1 MKPKKSSANPTL
13 ILLDTHAILHRAY
26 HAIPDFASSKGEPT
40 GGLYGLC
47 LMLLGIVK
55 ELKPDYIVAAYDL
68 PGPTYR
74 HEAYKAYKAGRPKT
88 DLALVAQIKR
98 SHDLIAAFNIP
109 EYSAPG
115 FEADDIL
122 GTIVEQ
128 VKKQKM
134 KEDVI
139 IASGDMDTM
148 QLIDDDH
155 VRVYTLKKGIK
166 DTIIY
171 NEKAVMA
178 RFGFG
183 PKLIPDYKGLRGDS
197 SDNIIGIAG
206 IGEKTA
212 TDLMTNFGSIDDIY
226 KFLEKGKGDSGD
238 KKLLDAG
245 IKPRIVELLKNGKEE
260 AMFSKML
267 ATIRRDAPIDFE
279 LPAKKWRDDFDFTK
293 IEILFKELE
302 FRNLGARVKE
312 VVEGKGEKEKGRKE
326 EKENQ
331 EGEDKHTQKKSS
343 EPAQFR
349 KSAKPLLLGDGEKQE
364 QPRPLARSFA
374 DEADSGSDEDV
385 SSTLPPSVSSS
396 DLRPIAVGAWL
407 LDSNYTGPTYED
419 VLKITNAKDWGD
431 AKKAVLEEIKRRNLS
446 RVYDEVE
453 LPLIPVI
460 DSMKER
466 GIKVDRTYLEK
477 LSKEYNGKIKELEKS
492 IYKLAGQEFNINSP
506 KQLGEIL
513 FDKLQLSA
521 PRMKKTAGGARST
534 KESELMKLSEHAIVK
549 KILDYRQLAKLVGT
563 YIDAIPP
570 LLDKND
576 RLHATFDQTGT
587 TTGRM
592 SSNNPNLQNIP
603 VQTEE
608 GRRIRDA
615 FIAEKGFSL
624 VSLDYSQIELRIA
637 AFLSKD
643 EEFMKI
649 FKGGRDVHREV
660 ASKVFGVPAEEVTPD
675 MRRKAKVINFGV
687 MYGMGV
693 NALRANLGG
702 TRPEAQEF
710 YNHYFQAFSGLARYL
725 DSVKA
730 EAKRKGY
737 TETLF
742 GRRRYFG
749 DIASPIPFIRAS
761 AERMAINAPIQGT
774 EADIVKLAMVKI
786 FEYIKKEKLEDSIY
800 ILLQV
805 HDELVL
811 EIQDDV
817 LDKVVPEIQKIME
830 TVVSLDETKGVPL
843 VVGCHIGKNWG
854 KG

>member
-1 MKPKKSSANPTL
+1 MPTKTLSKKPL
-13 ILLDTHAILHRAY
+13 LVLLDTHAILHRAY
-26 HAIPDFASSKGEPT
+26 HALPDFASSKGEPT
-40 GGLYGLC
+40 GGLYGLA
-47 LMLLGIVK
+47 LMLIGIAN

-68 PGPTYR
+68 PGATYR

-88 DLALVAQIKR
+88 DPALVAQINR

-128 VKKQKM
+128 VESRKFQVKSQNTK
-134 KEDVI
+134 DSGLSTRDFRPDII

-148 QLIDDDH
+148 QLIDDDR

-171 NEKAVMA
+171 NEKSVLE

-183 PKLIPDYKGLRGDS
+183 PELIPDYKGLRGDP

-212 TDLMTNFGSIDDIY
+212 TDLLKNFGSIENI
-226 KFLEKGKGDSGD
+226 FEVLEKGKTGE

-245 IKPRIVELLKNGKEE
+245 IKARIIELLKNGKEE

-267 ATIRRDAPIDFE
+267 ATIRRDAPIDFK
-279 LPAKKWRDDFDFTK
+279 LPAKKWREGFDFSK
-293 IEILFKELE
+293 IETLFKELE
-302 FRNLGARVKE
+302 FRTLGSRVKA
-312 VVEGKGEKEKGRKE
+312 VVEGKEESKKEKAKGKKAGDKE
-326 EKENQ
+326 EKATDVEYD
-331 EGEDKHTQKKSS
+331 EELPAKKEKKKSV
-343 EPAQFR
+343 EP
-349 KSAKPLLLGDGEKQE
+349 P
-364 QPRPLARSFA
+364 
-374 DEADSGSDEDV
+374 V
-385 SSTLPPSVSSS
+385 PPEE
-396 DLRPIAVGAWL
+396 LQPIAVGAWL
-407 LDSNYTGPTYED
+407 LDSTRTGPTYED
-419 VLKITNAKDWGD
+419 VLTITNAKDWD
-431 AKKAVLEEIKRRNLS
+431 EAKKVVVEEIKRRDLS
-446 RVYDEVE
+446 RVYEEVE
-453 LPLIPVI
+453 LPLIPVL
-460 DSMKER
+460 DAMKER
-466 GIKVDRTYLEK
+466 GVKIDRAYMEK
-477 LSKEYNGKIKELEKS
+477 LSREYNGKIKELEKG

-506 KQLGEIL
+506 KQLGDIL

-576 RLHATFDQTGT
+576 RLHATFDQTGAV
-587 TTGRM
+587 TGRM
-592 SSNNPNLQNIP
+592 SSHDPGLQNIP
-603 VQTEE
+603 IQTDD

-637 AFLSKD
+637 AFLAND

-660 ASKVFGVPAEEVTPD
+660 AAKVFGVSADEVTPD

-693 NALRANLGG
+693 NALRQNLGG
-702 TRPEAQEF
+702 TRAEAQEF

-749 DIASPIPFIRAS
+749 DLSSPIPFIRAS

-786 FEYIKKEKLEDSIY
+786 FEYIKSNKLEDSVY
-800 ILLQV
+800 LLLQV

-811 EIQDDV
+811 EISDTV

-843 VVGCHIGKNWG
+843 AVGVHIGKNWG
-854 KG
+854 KE

>member
-1 MKPKKSSANPTL
+1 
-13 ILLDTHAILHRAY
+13 
-26 HAIPDFASSKGEPT
+26 
-40 GGLYGLC
+40 
-47 LMLLGIVK
+47 
-55 ELKPDYIVAAYDL
+55 
-68 PGPTYR
+68 
-74 HEAYKAYKAGRPKT
+74 
-88 DLALVAQIKR
+88 
-98 SHDLIAAFNIP
+98 
-109 EYSAPG
+109 
-115 FEADDIL
+115 
-122 GTIVEQ
+122 
-128 VKKQKM
+128 
-134 KEDVI
+134 
-139 IASGDMDTM
+139 M
-148 QLIDDDH
+148 QLIDDDR

-171 NEKAVMA
+171 NEKAVME

-183 PKLIPDYKGLRGDS
+183 PKLIPDYKGLRGDP
-197 SDNIIGIAG
+197 SDNIIGIEG

-212 TDLMTNFGSIDDIY
+212 TDLMTNFGSIEDIY
-226 KFLEKGKGDSGD
+226 KVLEKGKDDSGD
-238 KKLLDAG
+238 KKFLAAG
-245 IKPRIVELLKNGKEE
+245 IKPRIIELLKNGKEE

-267 ATIRRDAPIDFE
+267 ATIRRDAPIDFK
-279 LPAKKWRDDFDFTK
+279 LPAKKWREDFDFTK

-302 FRNLGARVKE
+302 FRTLGSRVKA
-312 VVEGKGEKEKGRKE
+312 VIEGKE
-326 EKENQ
+326 ESKKQ
-331 EGEDKHTQKKSS
+331 EAKKKDKKLGNDSVEAGTSSEGAPQPTGEDLSEFSAENSRTPKKRV
-343 EPAQFR
+343 PAGTPDF
-349 KSAKPLLLGDGEKQE
+349 
-364 QPRPLARSFA
+364 
-374 DEADSGSDEDV
+374 
-385 SSTLPPSVSSS
+385 SSTIPPSE
-396 DLRPIAVGAWL
+396 LRPIAIGAWL

-419 VLKITNAKDWGD
+419 VLKITNTKDWND
-431 AKKAVLEEIKRRNLS
+431 AKKAVLEEIKQRNLS

-453 LPLIPVI
+453 LPLIPVLLA
-460 DSMKER
+460 MKDR
-466 GIKVDRTYLEK
+466 GIKVDRAYLKK
-477 LSKEYNGKIKELEKS
+477 LSEEYNAKIKDLEKS

-513 FDKLQLSA
+513 FDKLQLTA
-521 PRMKKTAGGARST
+521 PKMKKTAGGARST
-534 KESELMKLSEHAIVK
+534 KESELLKLSEHTIVK

-603 VQTEE
+603 IQTPE

-615 FIAEKGFSL
+615 FISEKGFSL

-637 AFLSKD
+637 AFLSND

-660 ASKVFGVPAEEVTPD
+660 AAKVFGVKAEEVTPD

-725 DSVKA
+725 DEVKA

-749 DIASPIPFIRAS
+749 DIASPVPFIRAS
-761 AERMAINAPIQGT
+761 AERMAINAPTQGT

-786 FEYIKKEKLEDSIY
+786 FEYIKKEKLETSVY

-811 EIQDDV
+811 EISDKV
-817 LDKVVPEIQKIME
+817 LAKVVPEIQKIME

-843 VVGCHIGKNWG
+843 AVGCHIGKNWG

>member
-1 MKPKKSSANPTL
+1 
-13 ILLDTHAILHRAY
+13 
-26 HAIPDFASSKGEPT
+26 
-40 GGLYGLC
+40 
-47 LMLLGIVK
+47 
-55 ELKPDYIVAAYDL
+55 
-68 PGPTYR
+68 
-74 HEAYKAYKAGRPKT
+74 
-88 DLALVAQIKR
+88 
-98 SHDLIAAFNIP
+98 
-109 EYSAPG
+109 
-115 FEADDIL
+115 
-122 GTIVEQ
+122 
-128 VKKQKM
+128 
-134 KEDVI
+134 
-139 IASGDMDTM
+139 
-148 QLIDDDH
+148 
-155 VRVYTLKKGIK
+155 
-166 DTIIY
+166 
-171 NEKAVMA
+171 
-178 RFGFG
+178 
-183 PKLIPDYKGLRGDS
+183 
-197 SDNIIGIAG
+197 
-206 IGEKTA
+206 
-212 TDLMTNFGSIDDIY
+212 
-226 KFLEKGKGDSGD
+226 
-238 KKLLDAG
+238 
-245 IKPRIVELLKNGKEE
+245 
-260 AMFSKML
+260 ML
-267 ATIRRDAPIDFE
+267 ATIRRDAPITFE
-279 LPAKKWRDDFDFTK
+279 LPAKKWRENFDFSK
-293 IEILFKELE
+293 IEVLFKELE
-302 FRNLGARVKE
+302 FRTLGARVKAIID
-312 VVEGKGEKEKGRKE
+312 GKVASDKSQVTSKNKKENVADLEYDEELPSKKEKKKNE
-326 EKENQ
+326 PSPVPL
-331 EGEDKHTQKKSS
+331 GE
-343 EPAQFR
+343 
-349 KSAKPLLLGDGEKQE
+349 
-364 QPRPLARSFA
+364 
-374 DEADSGSDEDV
+374 
-385 SSTLPPSVSSS
+385 
-396 DLRPIAVGAWL
+396 LRPIAVGAWL

-419 VLKITNAKDWGD
+419 VLKITNAKDWGS

-453 LPLIPVI
+453 LPLIPVVNA
-460 DSMKER
+460 MKER
-466 GIKVDRTYLEK
+466 GIKIDRKYMAG
-477 LSKEYNGKIKELEKS
+477 LSKEYNSKIKELEKS

-513 FDKLQLSA
+513 FDKLQLTA

-534 KESELMKLSEHAIVK
+534 KESELLKLSEHAVVK

-603 VQTEE
+603 IQTEE

-637 AFLSKD
+637 AFLSND
-643 EEFMKI
+643 EEFMNI

-660 ASKVFGVPAEEVTPD
+660 ASKVFGVPADEVTPD

-693 NALRANLGG
+693 NALRQNLGG

-749 DIASPIPFIRAS
+749 DIASPVPFIRAS

-811 EIQDDV
+811 EIQDAV

-830 TVVSLDETKGVPL
+830 TVVSLEETKGVPL
-843 VVGCHIGKNWG
+843 AVGCSIGKNWG

>member
-1 MKPKKSSANPTL
+1 MKKKETSKTPTL
-13 ILLDTHAILHRAY
+13 VLLDTHAILHRAY
-26 HAIPDFASSKGEPT
+26 HAIPDFSSSKGEPT
-40 GGLYGLC
+40 GGLYGLA
-47 LMLLGIVK
+47 LMLIGIAN
-55 ELKPDYIVAAYDL
+55 ELQPDYIVAAYDL

-88 DLALVAQIKR
+88 DPALVAQIQR

-128 VKKQKM
+128 IEKQKAM
-134 KEDVI
+134 PVGRQAKSKKEDIDII

-148 QLIDDDH
+148 QLIDDDR

-171 NEKAVMA
+171 NEKAVME

-183 PKLIPDYKGLRGDS
+183 PKLIPDYKGLRGDP

-212 TDLMTNFGSIDDIY
+212 TELMTNFGSVEDIY
-226 KFLEKGKGDSGD
+226 KVLEKGESGD
-238 KKLLDAG
+238 KKLLAAG
-245 IKPRIVELLKNGKEE
+245 IKPRIIELLKNGKEE

-267 ATIRRDAPIDFE
+267 ATIRRDAPINFE
-279 LPAKKWRDDFDFTK
+279 LQAKKWREGFDFSK
-293 IEILFKELE
+293 IENLFKELE
-302 FRNLGARVKE
+302 FRTLGTRVKA
-312 VVEGKGEKEKGRKE
+312 VVEGKSTSAGP
-326 EKENQ
+326 
-331 EGEDKHTQKKSS
+331 S
-343 EPAQFR
+343 EPE
-349 KSAKPLLLGDGEKQE
+349 SALSADKRTANKAAPASRRRSTAMSASLAAA
-364 QPRPLARSFA
+364 PRASAEPALVSFPQIPT
-374 DEADSGSDEDV
+374 DEF
-385 SSTLPPSVSSS
+385 
-396 DLRPIAVGAWL
+396 RPIAVGAWL

-419 VLKITNAKDWGD
+419 VLKITNAKDWDD
-431 AKKAVLEEIKRRNLS
+431 AKKAVVEGIKQRNLS
-446 RVYDEVE
+446 RVYDDIE
-453 LPLIPVI
+453 LPLIPVL
-460 DSMKER
+460 DAMKER
-466 GIKVDRTYLEK
+466 GIKIDRKYLAG
-477 LSKEYNGKIKELEKS
+477 LSKEYNGKIHELEKS

-506 KQLGEIL
+506 KQLGDIL
-513 FDKLQLSA
+513 FDKLQLTA

-534 KESELMKLSEHAIVK
+534 KESELLKLSEHAIVK

-576 RLHATFDQTGT
+576 RLHATFDQTGAV
-587 TTGRM
+587 TGRM

-603 VQTEE
+603 IQTEE

-637 AFLSKD
+637 AFLAND

-649 FKGGRDVHREV
+649 FKSGRDVHREV
-660 ASKVFGVPAEEVTPD
+660 ASKVFGVPADQVTPD

-749 DIASPIPFIRAS
+749 DIASPVPFIRAA

-774 EADIVKLAMVKI
+774 EADIVKLAMVRI
-786 FEYIKKEKLEDSIY
+786 FEYIKNEKLEDAVY

-811 EIQDDV
+811 EVSDKV
-817 LDKVVPEIQKIME
+817 LDKVVPDIQKIME

-843 VVGCHIGKNWG
+843 AVGVHIGKNWG

>member
-1 MKPKKSSANPTL
+1 MKSKKPSANPTL
-13 ILLDTHAILHRAY
+13 VLLDTHAILHRAY

-88 DLALVAQIKR
+88 DPALVAQIKR

-109 EYSAPG
+109 EYSVPS

-128 VKKQKM
+128 VEAKKIKA
-134 KEDVI
+134 DVI
-139 IASGDMDTM
+139 IASGDMDTL
-148 QLIDDDH
+148 QLVDDDH

-171 NEKAVMA
+171 NEKSVMA

-183 PKLIPDYKGLRGDS
+183 PKLIPDYKGLRGDP
-197 SDNIIGIAG
+197 SDNIIGIEG

-212 TDLMTNFGSIDDIY
+212 TELMTNFGSIEDIY
-226 KFLEKGKGDSGD
+226 KVLEKGENGD
-238 KKLLDAG
+238 KKLLAAG

-260 AMFSKML
+260 ALFSKML
-267 ATIRRDAPIDFE
+267 ATIRRDAPITFE
-279 LPAKKWRDDFDFTK
+279 LPAKKWREDFDFTK
-293 IEILFKELE
+293 IETLFKELE
-302 FRNLGARVKE
+302 FRNLGARVKA
-312 VVEGKGEKEKGRKE
+312 VVEGKE
-326 EKENQ
+326 
-331 EGEDKHTQKKSS
+331 EGEAKSS
-343 EPAQFR
+343 DISSSENAVAAG
-349 KSAKPLLLGDGEKQE
+349 S
-364 QPRPLARSFA
+364 PRDSFSRRRA
-374 DEADSGSDEDV
+374 PKV
-385 SSTLPPSVSSS
+385 SSEEAPEPFAHEAFPETTTIPSSPISPS
-396 DLRPIAVGAWL
+396 ELRPIAVAAWI

-419 VLKITNAKDWGD
+419 VLKITNAKDWD
-431 AKKAVLEEIKRRNLS
+431 EAKKSVLEEIKRRNLS

-453 LPLIPVI
+453 LPLIPVVNA
-460 DSMKER
+460 MKER
-466 GIKVDRTYLEK
+466 GIKIDRKYMTG
-477 LSKEYNGKIKELEKS
+477 LSKEYNSKIKELEKS

-513 FDKLQLSA
+513 FDKLQLTA

-534 KESELMKLSEHAIVK
+534 KESELLKLSEHAIVK

-570 LLDKND
+570 LLDKKD

-603 VQTEE
+603 IQTEE

-637 AFLSKD
+637 AFLSND
-643 EEFMKI
+643 EEFMNI

-693 NALRANLGG
+693 NALRQNLGG

-725 DSVKA
+725 DEVKA

-749 DIASPIPFIRAS
+749 DIASPIPFIRAA

-786 FEYIKKEKLEDSIY
+786 FEYIKTEKLENSIY

-811 EIQDDV
+811 EIKDDV

-843 VVGCHIGKNWG
+843 AVGCHIGKNWG

>member
-1 MKPKKSSANPTL
+1 MKKKETAKSPTL
-13 ILLDTHAILHRAY
+13 VLLDTHAILHRAY

-40 GGLYGLC
+40 GGLYGLA
-47 LMLLGIVK
+47 LMLIGIAN

-74 HEAYKAYKAGRPKT
+74 HDAYKAYKAGRPKT
-88 DLALVAQIKR
+88 APELVAQIKR

-109 EYSAPG
+109 EYSVPG

-128 VKKQKM
+128 VEKKKIDA
-134 KEDVI
+134 DVI

-171 NEKAVMA
+171 NEKAVIA

-183 PKLIPDYKGLRGDS
+183 PKLIPDYKGLRGDP

-212 TDLMTNFGSIDDIY
+212 TDLMTNFGSVEDIY
-226 KFLEKGKGDSGD
+226 KILEKDKNGE
-238 KKLLDAG
+238 KKLLAAG
-245 IKPRIVELLKNGKEE
+245 IKARIIELLKNGKEE

-267 ATIRRDAPIDFE
+267 ATIRRDAPIDFN
-279 LPAKKWRDDFDFTK
+279 LPAKKWREDFDFAK
-293 IEILFKELE
+293 IETLFKELE
-302 FRNLGARVKE
+302 FRTLGNRVKA
-312 VVEGKGEKEKGRKE
+312 VVEGKVESGKSIKFIKSKVEGKSGDKKEKTADLEYDEELPVKKE
-326 EKENQ
+326 KKKAIESPVPQ
-331 EGEDKHTQKKSS
+331 E
-343 EPAQFR
+343 
-349 KSAKPLLLGDGEKQE
+349 
-364 QPRPLARSFA
+364 
-374 DEADSGSDEDV
+374 V
-385 SSTLPPSVSSS
+385 
-396 DLRPIAVGAWL
+396 LRPIAVGAWL

-419 VLKITNAKDWGD
+419 VLSITNAKDWD
-431 AKKAVLEEIKRRNLS
+431 EAKKVVVEEIKSRGLS
-446 RVYDEVE
+446 RVYDDIE
-453 LPLIPVI
+453 LPLIPVL
-460 DSMKER
+460 DAMKER
-466 GIKVDRTYLEK
+466 GVKIDRAYMEK
-477 LSKEYNGKIKELEKS
+477 LSKEYNGKIHELEKG
-492 IYKLAGQEFNINSP
+492 IYQLAGEEFNINSP
-506 KQLGEIL
+506 KQLGDIL

-534 KESELMKLSEHAIVK
+534 KESELQKLSEHEIVK

-570 LLDKND
+570 LLDGND
-576 RLHATFDQTGT
+576 RLHATFDQTGAV
-587 TTGRM
+587 TGRM
-592 SSNNPNLQNIP
+592 SSHDPGLQNIP
-603 VQTEE
+603 IQTEE

-637 AFLSKD
+637 AFLAND

-660 ASKVFGVPAEEVTPD
+660 AAKVFGVKAEEVTPD

-693 NALRANLGG
+693 NALRQNLGG

-749 DIASPIPFIRAS
+749 DISSPIPFIRAA

-786 FEYIKKEKLEDSIY
+786 FEYIKANKLEDSVY
-800 ILLQV
+800 LLLQV

-811 EIQDDV
+811 EIQDRI
-817 LDKVVPEIQKIME
+817 LDKVVPDIQKIME

-843 VVGCHIGKNWG
+843 AVGVHIGKNWG

>member
-1 MKPKKSSANPTL
+1 MKSSKSTPTL
-13 ILLDTHAILHRAY
+13 VLLDTHAILHRAY

-47 LMLLGIVK
+47 LMLLGIVN

-74 HEAYKAYKAGRPKT
+74 HEAYKAYKAGRAKT
-88 DLALVAQIKR
+88 DPALVEQIKR

-109 EYSAPG
+109 EYSVPG
-115 FEADDIL
+115 FEADDML

-128 VKKQKM
+128 VENKKIKV
-134 KEDVI
+134 DII

-171 NEKAVMA
+171 NEKAVME

-183 PKLIPDYKGLRGDS
+183 PKLIPDYKGLRGDP

-212 TDLMTNFGSIDDIY
+212 TDLMTSFGSIEDIY
-226 KFLEKGKGDSGD
+226 KVLDKGKTGE
-238 KKLLDAG
+238 KKMMDAG
-245 IKPRIVELLKNGKEE
+245 IKPRIIELLKNGKEE
-260 AMFSKML
+260 ALFSKML
-267 ATIRRDAPIDFE
+267 ATIRRDAPIDFK
-279 LPAKKWRDDFDFTK
+279 LPTKKWREDFDFTK
-293 IEILFKELE
+293 IEALFKELE
-302 FRNLGARVKE
+302 FRTLGARVKA
-312 VVEGKGEKEKGRKE
+312 VVEGKVASEKLQVKSGEKERSKEAKRKDEIKDEKSLDIEYDE
-326 EKENQ
+326 ELPSKKE
-331 EGEDKHTQKKSS
+331 KKKD
-343 EPAQFR
+343 EP
-349 KSAKPLLLGDGEKQE
+349 SPVPL
-364 QPRPLARSFA
+364 
-374 DEADSGSDEDV
+374 DE
-385 SSTLPPSVSSS
+385 
-396 DLRPIAVGAWL
+396 LRPIAVGAWL

-419 VLKITNAKDWGD
+419 VLKITNSSDWD
-431 AKKAVLEEIKRRNLS
+431 SAKKAVLEEIKNRGLS

-453 LPLIPVI
+453 LPLIPVL
-460 DSMKER
+460 DAMKER
-466 GIKVDRTYLEK
+466 GIKVDRAYLEK
-477 LSKEYNGKIKELEKS
+477 LSKEYNSKIQELEKG

-506 KQLGEIL
+506 KQLGDIL
-513 FDKLQLSA
+513 FDKLQLTA

-534 KESELMKLSEHAIVK
+534 KESELLKLSENEIVK

-570 LLDKND
+570 LLDNND
-576 RLHATFDQTGT
+576 RLHATFDQTGAV
-587 TTGRM
+587 TGRM

-603 VQTEE
+603 IQTEE
-608 GRRIRDA
+608 GRRIRYA
-615 FIAEKGFSL
+615 FISEKGFSL

-637 AFLSKD
+637 AFLAND
-643 EEFMKI
+643 EEFMEI
-649 FKGGRDVHREV
+649 FKSGRDVHREV
-660 ASKVFGVPAEEVTPD
+660 ASKVFGVPANEVTPD

-702 TRPEAQEF
+702 TRAEAQEF
-710 YNHYFQAFSGLARYL
+710 YNHYFATFSGLARYL

-749 DIASPIPFIRAS
+749 DIASPVPFIRAS

-774 EADIVKLAMVKI
+774 EADIVKLAMVRI
-786 FEYIKKEKLEDSIY
+786 FEYIKNEKLEGEVY

-811 EIQDDV
+811 EIDDKV
-817 LDKVVPEIQKIME
+817 LEKVVPEIQKIME

-843 VVGCHIGKNWG
+843 AVGCHIGKNWG
-854 KG
+854 KD

>member
-1 MKPKKSSANPTL
+1 MCMKSSKSTPTL
-13 ILLDTHAILHRAY
+13 VLLDTHAILHRAY

-47 LMLLGIVK
+47 LMLLGIVN

-74 HEAYKAYKAGRPKT
+74 HEAYKAYKAGRAKT
-88 DLALVAQIKR
+88 DPALVEQIKR

-109 EYSAPG
+109 EYSVPG
-115 FEADDIL
+115 FEADDML

-128 VKKQKM
+128 VENKKIKV
-134 KEDVI
+134 DII

-171 NEKAVMA
+171 NEKAVME

-183 PKLIPDYKGLRGDS
+183 PKLIPDYKGLRGDP

-212 TDLMTNFGSIDDIY
+212 TDLMTSFGSIEDIY
-226 KFLEKGKGDSGD
+226 KVLDKGKTGE
-238 KKLLDAG
+238 KKMMDAG
-245 IKPRIVELLKNGKEE
+245 IKPRIIELLKNGKEE
-260 AMFSKML
+260 ALFSKML
-267 ATIRRDAPIDFE
+267 ATIRRDAPIDFK
-279 LPAKKWRDDFDFTK
+279 LPTKKWREDFDFTK
-293 IEILFKELE
+293 IEALFKELE
-302 FRNLGARVKE
+302 FRTLGARVKA
-312 VVEGKGEKEKGRKE
+312 VVEGKVASEKLQVKSGEKERSKEAKRKDEIKDEKSLDIEYDE
-326 EKENQ
+326 ELPSKKE
-331 EGEDKHTQKKSS
+331 KKKD
-343 EPAQFR
+343 EP
-349 KSAKPLLLGDGEKQE
+349 SPVPL
-364 QPRPLARSFA
+364 
-374 DEADSGSDEDV
+374 DE
-385 SSTLPPSVSSS
+385 
-396 DLRPIAVGAWL
+396 LRPIAVGAWL

-419 VLKITNAKDWGD
+419 VLKITNSSDWD
-431 AKKAVLEEIKRRNLS
+431 SAKKAVLEEIKNRGLS

-453 LPLIPVI
+453 LPLIPVL
-460 DSMKER
+460 DAMKER
-466 GIKVDRTYLEK
+466 GIKVDRAYLEK
-477 LSKEYNGKIKELEKS
+477 LSKEYNSKIQELEKG

-506 KQLGEIL
+506 KQLGDIL
-513 FDKLQLSA
+513 FDKLQLTA

-534 KESELMKLSEHAIVK
+534 KESELLKLSENEIVK

-570 LLDKND
+570 LLDNND
-576 RLHATFDQTGT
+576 RLHATFDQTGAV
-587 TTGRM
+587 TGRM

-603 VQTEE
+603 IQTEE

-615 FIAEKGFSL
+615 FISEKGFSL

-637 AFLSKD
+637 AFLAND
-643 EEFMKI
+643 EEFMEI
-649 FKGGRDVHREV
+649 FKSGRDVHREV
-660 ASKVFGVPAEEVTPD
+660 ASKVFGVPANEVTPD

-702 TRPEAQEF
+702 TRAEAQEF
-710 YNHYFQAFSGLARYL
+710 YNHYFATFSGLARYL

-749 DIASPIPFIRAS
+749 DIASPVPFIRAS

-774 EADIVKLAMVKI
+774 EADIVKLAMVRI
-786 FEYIKKEKLEDSIY
+786 FEYIKNEKLEGEVY

-811 EIQDDV
+811 EIDDKV
-817 LDKVVPEIQKIME
+817 LEKVVPEIQKIME

-843 VVGCHIGKNWG
+843 AVGCHIGKNWG
-854 KG
+854 KD

>member
-1 MKPKKSSANPTL
+1 MKSKKSSRNPTL
-13 ILLDTHAILHRAY
+13 VLLDTHAILHRAY
-26 HAIPDFASSKGEPT
+26 HAIPYFASSKGEPT

-88 DLALVAQIKR
+88 DPALVAQIKR

-109 EYSAPG
+109 EYSVPS

-128 VKKQKM
+128 VEAKKIKA
-134 KEDVI
+134 DVI

-148 QLIDDDH
+148 QLINDDK

-171 NEKAVMA
+171 NEKAVLD
-178 RFGFG
+178 RFYFG
-183 PKLIPDYKGLRGDS
+183 PKLIPDYKGLRGDP
-197 SDNIIGIAG
+197 SDNIIGIEG

-212 TDLMTNFGSIDDIY
+212 TELMTNFGSIEDIY
-226 KFLEKGKGDSGD
+226 KILEKEKTGE
-238 KKLLDAG
+238 KKLLAAG
-245 IKPRIVELLKNGKEE
+245 IKPRIIELLKNGKEE

-279 LPAKKWRDDFDFTK
+279 LPPKKWREGFDFPK
-293 IEILFKELE
+293 IETLFKELE
-302 FRNLGARVKE
+302 FRTLGARVKA
-312 VVEGKGEKEKGRKE
+312 VIEGKLASGKLQVTSGKGKGGSKEERAADLEYDEEPPLKKEK
-326 EKENQ
+326 
-331 EGEDKHTQKKSS
+331 KKN
-343 EPAQFR
+343 E
-349 KSAKPLLLGDGEKQE
+349 
-364 QPRPLARSFA
+364 
-374 DEADSGSDEDV
+374 
-385 SSTLPPSVSSS
+385 LPPVPLEE
-396 DLRPIAVGAWL
+396 LRPIAIGAWL

-419 VLKITNAKDWGD
+419 VLKITNAKDWDD
-431 AKKAVLEEIKRRNLS
+431 AKKVVLEEIKHRNLS
-446 RVYDEVE
+446 RVYEEIE
-453 LPLIPVI
+453 LPLIPVL
-460 DSMKER
+460 DTMKER
-466 GIKVDRTYLEK
+466 GIKVDRKYMAE
-477 LSKEYNGKIKELEKS
+477 LSKEYNGKIKGLEKS

-513 FDKLQLSA
+513 FDKLQLTA
-521 PRMKKTAGGARST
+521 PKMKKTAGGARST
-534 KESELMKLSEHAIVK
+534 KESELLKLSEHAIVK

-603 VQTEE
+603 IQTEE

-637 AFLSKD
+637 AFLSND
-643 EEFMKI
+643 EEFMNI

-693 NALRANLGG
+693 NALRQNLGG

-749 DIASPIPFIRAS
+749 DIASPVPFIRAS

-786 FEYIKKEKLEDSIY
+786 FEYIKANKLEDSVY

-811 EIQDDV
+811 EVQDAI

-830 TVVSLDETKGVPL
+830 TVVSLEETKGVPL
-843 VVGCHIGKNWG
+843 AVGCHIGKNWG

>member
-1 MKPKKSSANPTL
+1 MKGKQASKNPTL
-13 ILLDTHAILHRAY
+13 VLLDTHAILHRAY

-68 PGPTYR
+68 PQPTYR

-88 DLALVAQIKR
+88 APELVAQIKR
-98 SHDLIAAFNIP
+98 SHELIAAFNIP
-109 EYSAPG
+109 EYSVPS

-128 VKKQKM
+128 VEKKKIQT
-134 KEDVI
+134 DVI

-148 QLIDDDH
+148 QLIDGDH

-171 NEKAVMA
+171 NEKAVME

-183 PKLIPDYKGLRGDS
+183 PKLIPDYKGLRGDP
-197 SDNIIGIAG
+197 SDNIIGIEG

-212 TDLMTNFGSIDDIY
+212 TDLMTNFGSIEDIY
-226 KFLEKGKGDSGD
+226 KVLEKGKGKIGEE
-238 KKLLDAG
+238 KLLEAG
-245 IKPRIVELLKNGKEE
+245 IKPRIIELLKNGKEE
-260 AMFSKML
+260 AIFSKML
-267 ATIRRDAPIDFE
+267 ATIRRDAPIDFN
-279 LPAKKWRDDFDFTK
+279 LPAKKWREDFDFSK
-293 IEILFKELE
+293 IDALFKELE
-302 FRNLGARVKE
+302 FRNLGARVKA
-312 VVEGKGEKEKGRKE
+312 VVEGKGEGLLASDGLSEAIQQNHALDQE
-326 EKENQ
+326 EV
-331 EGEDKHTQKKSS
+331 EGERVIGKRRRDQRTQESDS
-343 EPAQFR
+343 
-349 KSAKPLLLGDGEKQE
+349 KQ
-364 QPRPLARSFA
+364 
-374 DEADSGSDEDV
+374 DV
-385 SSTLPPSVSSS
+385 SPTLSSSIPPSE
-396 DLRPIAVGAWL
+396 LRPIAVGAWL
-407 LDSNYTGPTYED
+407 LDSNYTGPTYAD
-419 VLKITNAKDWGD
+419 VLSITNAKDWDD
-431 AKKAVLEEIKRRNLS
+431 AKKAVLEEIKSRGLS
-446 RVYDEVE
+446 RVYDEIE
-453 LPLIPVI
+453 LPLIPVL
-460 DSMKER
+460 DAMKER
-466 GIKVDRTYLEK
+466 GIKVDRAYLEK
-477 LSKEYNGKIKELEKS
+477 LSSEYNGKIKDLEKS

-513 FDKLQLSA
+513 FDKLQLTA

-534 KESELMKLSEHAIVK
+534 KESELLKLSEHAIVK
-549 KILDYRQLAKLVGT
+549 KIMDYRQLAKLVGT

-603 VQTEE
+603 IQTEE

-637 AFLSKD
+637 AFLAGD

-660 ASKVFGVPAEEVTPD
+660 AAKVFGVSADEVTPD

-749 DIASPIPFIRAS
+749 DIASPVPFIRAS

-786 FEYIKKEKLEDSIY
+786 FEYIKKEKLETSVY
-800 ILLQV
+800 LLLQV

-811 EIQDDV
+811 EIADKV

-843 VVGCHIGKNWG
+843 AVGVHIGKNWG
-854 KG
+854 KE

>member
-1 MKPKKSSANPTL
+1 MKAKKSDANPTL
-13 ILLDTHAILHRAY
+13 VLLDTHAILHRAY

-47 LMLLGIVK
+47 LMLLGIIK

-88 DLALVAQIKR
+88 DPALVAQIKR

-128 VKKQKM
+128 VKSKNIKS
-134 KEDVI
+134 DII

-171 NEKAVMA
+171 NEKAVVA

-183 PKLIPDYKGLRGDS
+183 PKLIPDYKGLRGDP
-197 SDNIIGIAG
+197 SDNIIGIEG

-212 TDLMTNFGSIDDIY
+212 TELMTNFGSVEDIY
-226 KFLEKGKGDSGD
+226 KVLEKGESGD
-238 KKLLDAG
+238 KKLLNAG
-245 IKPRIVELLKNGKEE
+245 IKPRVVELLKNGKEE

-302 FRNLGARVKE
+302 FRTLGERVKAT
-312 VVEGKGEKEKGRKE
+312 VFGKESAGMP
-326 EKENQ
+326 
-331 EGEDKHTQKKSS
+331 SS
-343 EPAQFR
+343 EPESALSANNQTAD
-349 KSAKPLLLGDGEKQE
+349 KSAPVSRRRHGKEVTRTSEIASAPKTSSEAV
-364 QPRPLARSFA
+364 P
-374 DEADSGSDEDV
+374 ADSFS
-385 SSTLPPSVSSS
+385 LKIPPSE
-396 DLRPIAVGAWL
+396 LRPIAVGAWL

-419 VLKITNAKDWGD
+419 VLKITNAKDWD
-431 AKKAVLEEIKRRNLS
+431 SAKKAVLEEIKRRNLS

-453 LPLIPVI
+453 LPLIPVL

-513 FDKLQLSA
+513 FDKLKLSA

-576 RLHATFDQTGT
+576 RLHATFDQTGAV
-587 TTGRM
+587 TGRM

-603 VQTEE
+603 IQTEE

-615 FIAEKGFSL
+615 FIAESGFSL

-637 AFLSKD
+637 AFLAND

-660 ASKVFGVPAEEVTPD
+660 ASKVFGVKAEEVTPD

-693 NALRANLGG
+693 NALRQNLGG

-749 DIASPIPFIRAS
+749 DIASPVPFIRAS

-786 FEYIKKEKLEDSIY
+786 FEYIKENKLDKSVY

-811 EIQDDV
+811 EVQDAI

-830 TVVSLDETKGVPL
+830 TVVSSDETKGVPL
-843 VVGCHIGKNWG
+843 AVGCHIGKNWG

>member
-1 MKPKKSSANPTL
+1 MKTKKTDRNPTL
-13 ILLDTHAILHRAY
+13 VLLDTHAILHRAY

-47 LMLLGIVK
+47 LMLLGIIK
-55 ELKPDYIVAAYDL
+55 ELKPDYIIATYDL

-88 DLALVAQIKR
+88 DPALVAQIKR

-134 KEDVI
+134 KEDII

-148 QLIDDDH
+148 QLIDDDR

-171 NEKAVMA
+171 NEKAVLE

-183 PKLIPDYKGLRGDS
+183 PKLIPDYKGLRGDP
-197 SDNIIGIAG
+197 SDNIIGIEG

-212 TDLMTNFGSIDDIY
+212 TELVTNFGSIEDIY
-226 KFLEKGKGDSGD
+226 KVLEKGGNGD
-238 KKLLDAG
+238 KKLLEEG
-245 IKPRIVELLKNGKEE
+245 IKPRIIELLKNGKEE
-260 AMFSKML
+260 ALFSKML
-267 ATIRRDAPIDFE
+267 ATIRRDAPITFE
-279 LPAKKWRDDFDFTK
+279 LPAKKWREDFDFSK
-293 IEILFKELE
+293 IESLFKELE
-302 FRNLGARVKE
+302 FRTLGVRVKAT
-312 VVEGKGEKEKGRKE
+312 VFGKESAGMP
-326 EKENQ
+326 
-331 EGEDKHTQKKSS
+331 SS
-343 EPAQFR
+343 EPESALSANNQTAD
-349 KSAKPLLLGDGEKQE
+349 KSAPVSRRRHGKEVTQTSEIASAPKT
-364 QPRPLARSFA
+364 SS
-374 DEADSGSDEDV
+374 EAIPA
-385 SSTLPPSVSSS
+385 SSSPIPPSE
-396 DLRPIAVGAWL
+396 LRPITVGAWL

-419 VLKITNAKDWGD
+419 VLKITNTKNWND
-431 AKKAVLEEIKRRNLS
+431 AKKAMLEEIKRRNLS

-453 LPLIPVI
+453 LPLIPVL
-460 DSMKER
+460 DAMKKR
-466 GIKVDRTYLEK
+466 GIKIDRAYLEK
-477 LSKEYNGKIKELEKS
+477 LSKEYNTKIKELEKS

-513 FDKLQLSA
+513 FDKLKLTA

-534 KESELMKLSEHAIVK
+534 KESELLKLSEHVIVK

-570 LLDKND
+570 LLDSND

-587 TTGRM
+587 VTGRM

-603 VQTEE
+603 IQTEE

-637 AFLSKD
+637 AFLSND

-710 YNHYFQAFSGLARYL
+710 YNHYFQVFSGLARYL

-749 DIASPIPFIRAS
+749 DIASPVPFIRAS

-786 FEYIKKEKLEDSIY
+786 FEYIKKEKLETSVY

-811 EIQDDV
+811 EISDKV

-830 TVVSLDETKGVPL
+830 TVISLEETKGVPL
-843 VVGCHIGKNWG
+843 AVGCHIGKNWG

>member
-1 MKPKKSSANPTL
+1 MESKQSAKSPTL
-13 ILLDTHAILHRAY
+13 VLLDTHAILHRAY

-47 LMLLGIVK
+47 LMLLGIVN

-74 HEAYKAYKAGRPKT
+74 HEAYKAYKAGRAKT
-88 DLALVAQIKR
+88 DPALVEQIKR
-98 SHDLIAAFNIP
+98 SHDLVAAFNIP
-109 EYSAPG
+109 EYSVPG
-115 FEADDIL
+115 FEADDML

-128 VKKQKM
+128 VKNKKI
-134 KEDVI
+134 KADTI
-139 IASGDMDTM
+139 IASGDMDTL
-148 QLIDDDH
+148 QLVDDDH
-155 VRVYTLKKGIK
+155 VRVYTLKKGLK

-171 NEKAVMA
+171 NEKAVMS

-183 PKLIPDYKGLRGDS
+183 PKLIPDYKGLRGDP
-197 SDNIIGIAG
+197 SDNIIGIQG

-212 TDLMTNFGSIDDIY
+212 TDLMTNFGSIEDIY
-226 KFLEKGKGDSGD
+226 KVLEKGEAGEKR
-238 KKLLDAG
+238 LLAAG
-245 IKPRIVELLKNGKEE
+245 IKPRVIELLKNGKEE
-260 AMFSKML
+260 ALFSKML

-279 LPAKKWRDDFDFTK
+279 LPAKKWREGFDFGK
-293 IEILFKELE
+293 IERLFKELE
-302 FRNLGARVKE
+302 FRTLGARVKA
-312 VVEGKGEKEKGRKE
+312 VVEGKEVESRNSKVENE
-326 EKENQ
+326 EKSKEQ
-331 EGEDKHTQKKSS
+331 RDEELPSRTLAVPSLPISQS
-343 EPAQFR
+343 E
-349 KSAKPLLLGDGEKQE
+349 
-364 QPRPLARSFA
+364 
-374 DEADSGSDEDV
+374 
-385 SSTLPPSVSSS
+385 
-396 DLRPIAVGAWL
+396 LRPIAVGAWL

-419 VLKITNAKDWGD
+419 VLKITKAKDWD
-431 AKKAVLEEIKRRNLS
+431 EAKKTVLEEIKKRKLS

-453 LPLIPVI
+453 LPLIPVLEA
-460 DSMKER
+460 MKDR
-466 GIKVDRTYLEK
+466 GIKIDRAYLEK
-477 LSKEYNGKIKELEKS
+477 LSQEYNGKIKDLEKS

-513 FDKLQLSA
+513 FDKLQLTV

-534 KESELMKLSEHAIVK
+534 KESELLKLSEHAIVK

-570 LLDKND
+570 LLDNND
-576 RLHATFDQTGT
+576 RLHATFDQTGAV
-587 TTGRM
+587 TGRM

-603 VQTEE
+603 IQTEE

-624 VSLDYSQIELRIA
+624 VSFDYSQIELRIA
-637 AFLSKD
+637 AFLAGD
-643 EEFMKI
+643 QEFMEI

-660 ASKVFGVPAEEVTPD
+660 ASKVFGVPADQVTPD

-693 NALRANLGG
+693 NALRQNLGG
-702 TRPEAQEF
+702 TRAEAQEF

-786 FEYIKKEKLEDSIY
+786 FEYIKKNELEGSVY
-800 ILLQV
+800 VLLQV

-811 EIQDDV
+811 EVQDRI
-817 LDKVVPEIQKIME
+817 LDKVVPDIQKIME
-830 TVVSLDETKGVPL
+830 TTVSQDETKGVPL
-843 VVGCHIGKNWG
+843 AVGCHIGKNWG
-854 KG
+854 KE

>member
-1 MKPKKSSANPTL
+1 MKKKETAKSPTL
-13 ILLDTHAILHRAY
+13 VLLDTHAILHRAY

-40 GGLYGLC
+40 GGLYGLA
-47 LMLLGIVK
+47 LMLIGIAN
-55 ELKPDYIVAAYDL
+55 ELQPDYIVAAYDL

-88 DLALVAQIKR
+88 APELVAQIKR
-98 SHDLIAAFNIP
+98 SHDLISAFNIP
-109 EYSAPG
+109 EYSVPG

-128 VKKQKM
+128 VEVKKIKA
-134 KEDVI
+134 DVI

-183 PKLIPDYKGLRGDS
+183 PKLIPDYKGLRGDP

-212 TDLMTNFGSIDDIY
+212 TDLMTNFGSVEDIY
-226 KFLEKGKGDSGD
+226 KVLEKDKNSD

-245 IKPRIVELLKNGKEE
+245 IKARIIELLKSGKEE

-267 ATIRRDAPIDFE
+267 ATIRRDAPIDFQ
-279 LPAKKWRDDFDFTK
+279 LPAKKWREDFDFGK
-293 IEILFKELE
+293 IETLFKELE
-302 FRNLGARVKE
+302 FRTLGARVKA
-312 VVEGKGEKEKGRKE
+312 VVEGVQNVKTQNSKLKDEGNIKNKSKGKAENSATLEYDEDLPAKKEKKKAIESPVPLE
-326 EKENQ
+326 E
-331 EGEDKHTQKKSS
+331 
-343 EPAQFR
+343 
-349 KSAKPLLLGDGEKQE
+349 
-364 QPRPLARSFA
+364 
-374 DEADSGSDEDV
+374 
-385 SSTLPPSVSSS
+385 
-396 DLRPIAVGAWL
+396 LRPIAVGAWL

-419 VLKITNAKDWGD
+419 VLAITNAKDWDD
-431 AKKAVLEEIKRRNLS
+431 AKKAVLEGIKQRNLS

-453 LPLIPVI
+453 LPLIPVL
-460 DSMKER
+460 DAMKER
-466 GIKVDRTYLEK
+466 GIKIDRAYMEK
-477 LSKEYNGKIKELEKS
+477 LSKEYNGKIRELEKG
-492 IYKLAGQEFNINSP
+492 IYQLAGQEFNINSP
-506 KQLGEIL
+506 KQLGDIL
-513 FDKLQLSA
+513 FDKLQLSV

-534 KESELMKLSEHAIVK
+534 KESELLKLSEHAIVK

-570 LLDKND
+570 LLDDND
-576 RLHATFDQTGT
+576 RLHATFDQTGAV
-587 TTGRM
+587 TGRM

-603 VQTEE
+603 IQTEE

-637 AFLSKD
+637 AFLAND

-649 FKGGRDVHREV
+649 FKSGRDVHREV
-660 ASKVFGVPAEEVTPD
+660 AAKVFGVPADQITPE

-693 NALRANLGG
+693 NALRQNLGG

-786 FEYIKKEKLEDSIY
+786 FEYIKTNKFENSVYL
-800 ILLQV
+800 LLQV

-811 EIQDDV
+811 EVRDDI
-817 LDKVVPEIQKIME
+817 LTKVVPEIQKIME

-843 VVGCHIGKNWG
+843 VVGCSIGKNWG
-854 KG
+854 KS

>member
-1 MKPKKSSANPTL
+1 MKKKETAKAPTL
-13 ILLDTHAILHRAY
+13 VLLDTHAILHRAY

-40 GGLYGLC
+40 GGLYGLA
-47 LMLLGIVK
+47 LMLIGIAN

-88 DLALVAQIKR
+88 DPALVAQIVR

-128 VKKQKM
+128 VKSRKFRVESQ
-134 KEDVI
+134 ENQDSGLVTRDFRLVPDII

-171 NEKAVMA
+171 NEKAVME

-183 PKLIPDYKGLRGDS
+183 PKLIPDYKGLRGDP

-212 TDLMTNFGSIDDIY
+212 TDLLTNFGSIEDIY
-226 KFLEKGKGDSGD
+226 KVLEKGKGDSGE
-238 KKLLDAG
+238 KKLLAAG
-245 IKPRIVELLKNGKEE
+245 IKARIIELLKNGKEE

-267 ATIRRDAPIDFE
+267 ATIRRDAPIDFQ
-279 LPAKKWRDDFDFTK
+279 LPTKKWREDFDFSK
-293 IEILFKELE
+293 IETLFKELE
-302 FRNLGARVKE
+302 FRTLGARVKAMI
-312 VVEGKGEKEKGRKE
+312 EGKVESQKSVKSIKSKAENKGGDKE
-326 EKENQ
+326 EKTADLEYD
-331 EGEDKHTQKKSS
+331 EELPVKK
-343 EPAQFR
+343 
-349 KSAKPLLLGDGEKQE
+349 EKKKAIE
-364 QPRPLARSFA
+364 LP
-374 DEADSGSDEDV
+374 V
-385 SSTLPPSVSSS
+385 SPEV
-396 DLRPIAVGAWL
+396 LRPIAVGAWL

-419 VLKITNAKDWGD
+419 VLSITNAKDWD
-431 AKKAVLEEIKRRNLS
+431 EAKKVVVEEIKQRNLS

-453 LPLIPVI
+453 LPLIPVL
-460 DSMKER
+460 DAMKER
-466 GIKVDRTYLEK
+466 GVKIDRAYMEK
-477 LSKEYNGKIKELEKS
+477 LSKEYNGKIRELEKG
-492 IYKLAGQEFNINSP
+492 IYELAGQEFNINSP
-506 KQLGEIL
+506 KQLGDIL

-534 KESELMKLSEHAIVK
+534 KESELAKLSEHEIVK

-570 LLDKND
+570 LLDQND
-576 RLHATFDQTGT
+576 RLHATFDQTGAV
-587 TTGRM
+587 TGRM
-592 SSNNPNLQNIP
+592 SSHDPGLQNIP
-603 VQTEE
+603 IQTEE

-615 FIAEKGFSL
+615 FISEKGFSL

-637 AFLSKD
+637 AFLAND

-660 ASKVFGVPAEEVTPD
+660 AAKVFGVKAEEVTPD

-693 NALRANLGG
+693 NALRQNLGG

-730 EAKRKGY
+730 DAKRKGY

-749 DIASPIPFIRAS
+749 DISSPIPFIRAS

-786 FEYIKKEKLEDSIY
+786 FEYIKENKLEDSVY
-800 ILLQV
+800 LLLQV

-811 EIQDDV
+811 EIKDDV
-817 LDKVVPEIQKIME
+817 LDKVVPDIQKIME

-843 VVGCHIGKNWG
+843 AVGVHIGKNWG
-854 KG
+854 KA

>member
-1 MKPKKSSANPTL
+1 M
-13 ILLDTHAILHRAY
+13 
-26 HAIPDFASSKGEPT
+26 E
-40 GGLYGLC
+40 
-47 LMLLGIVK
+47 
-55 ELKPDYIVAAYDL
+55 
-68 PGPTYR
+68 
-74 HEAYKAYKAGRPKT
+74 
-88 DLALVAQIKR
+88 
-98 SHDLIAAFNIP
+98 
-109 EYSAPG
+109 
-115 FEADDIL
+115 
-122 GTIVEQ
+122 
-128 VKKQKM
+128 
-134 KEDVI
+134 
-139 IASGDMDTM
+139 
-148 QLIDDDH
+148 
-155 VRVYTLKKGIK
+155 
-166 DTIIY
+166 
-171 NEKAVMA
+171 

-183 PKLIPDYKGLRGDS
+183 PKLIPDYKGLRGDP
-197 SDNIIGIAG
+197 SDNIIGIEG

-212 TDLMTNFGSIDDIY
+212 TELMTNFGSIEDIY
-226 KFLEKGKGDSGD
+226 KVLEKGRSALRASGPMGENGD
-238 KKLLDAG
+238 KKFLAAG

-267 ATIRRDAPIDFE
+267 ATIRRDAPITFE
-279 LPAKKWRDDFDFTK
+279 LPVKKWREDFDFSK
-293 IEILFKELE
+293 IEVLFMELE
-302 FRNLGARVKE
+302 FRTLGARVKA
-312 VVEGKGEKEKGRKE
+312 VVEGKEEGKVQKVKGKSDENDQVPMINDASRDKSKEGEKKHSRKGL
-326 EKENQ
+326 
-331 EGEDKHTQKKSS
+331 S
-343 EPAQFR
+343 ERDWRESETRREHEATAYP
-349 KSAKPLLLGDGEKQE
+349 DG
-364 QPRPLARSFA
+364 
-374 DEADSGSDEDV
+374 DV
-385 SSTLPPSVSSS
+385 SSTLPPSVPASE
-396 DLRPIAVGAWL
+396 LRPIAVGAWL

-419 VLKITNAKDWGD
+419 VLKITNAKDWD
-431 AKKAVLEEIKRRNLS
+431 SAKKAVIEGIKQRNLS

-453 LPLIPVI
+453 LPLIPVL
-460 DSMKER
+460 DAMKER
-466 GIKVDRTYLEK
+466 GIKIDRAYLAN
-477 LSKEYNGKIKELEKS
+477 LSKEYNAKIKDLEKS

-513 FDKLQLSA
+513 FDKLKLSA
-521 PRMKKTAGGARST
+521 PKMKKTAGGARST
-534 KESELMKLSEHAIVK
+534 KESELLKLSEHAIVK

-570 LLDKND
+570 LLDKDD

-603 VQTEE
+603 IQTEE

-637 AFLSKD
+637 AFLAND

-649 FKGGRDVHREV
+649 FKSGRDVHREV
-660 ASKVFGVPAEEVTPD
+660 AAKVFGVKAEEVTPD

-786 FEYIKKEKLEDSIY
+786 FEYIKANKLEDSVY

-811 EIQDDV
+811 EIQDQI

-843 VVGCHIGKNWG
+843 AVGCHIGKNWG